1 MVIHAKVALLPT
13 GWARDV
19 QICHNGGVI
28 TEVTVGAVAAEG
40 DLCADIL
47 IPGLSNVHS
56 HAFQRGFSG
65 LTEQRGPTRDSFWT
79 WRNMMYRFAAS
90 LTPDA
95 MQAIA
100 ALAYVEMLEAGF
112 TRVGEFHYLHHD
124 PQGRAYD
131 NPAEMSLRIFA
142 AAQDTGMNLTH
153 LPVFYAYGGFGRQ
166 MPGPE
171 QRRFVHELQDFFRL
185 IEACDV
191 MARPQDRVGL
201 SAHSLR
207 AATIAQITE
216 LAQGFPNRPFHIH
229 IAEQMQEVK
238 DCIALT
244 GRRPVDYLM
253 DHAPVSPDWCLIHA
267 THLTPQ
273 EVQRIVERDAVVGLC
288 PITEANLGDG
298 CFPAR
303 DFLAKGG
310 RFGLGTD
317 SNVQITATG
326 EARMLEYSQRLSLQE
341 RNVCADLGSTGARL
355 FHAAA
360 SGGAQA
366 LGAPSPQIAPGS
378 PADLVALADGLS
390 FDMADDRLLDRW
402 IFGRDLKVVD
412 VWATGQHVVREGRHI
427 QRDQIVQLASR
438 QCRDLI

>member
-1 MVIHAKVALLPT
+1 
-13 GWARDV
+13 
-19 QICHNGGVI
+19 
-28 TEVTVGAVAAEG
+28 
-40 DLCADIL
+40 
-47 IPGLSNVHS
+47 
-56 HAFQRGFSG
+56 
-65 LTEQRGPTRDSFWT
+65 
-79 WRNMMYRFAAS
+79 
-90 LTPDA
+90 
-95 MQAIA
+95 
-100 ALAYVEMLEAGF
+100 
-112 TRVGEFHYLHHD
+112 
-124 PQGRAYD
+124 
-131 NPAEMSLRIFA
+131 
-142 AAQDTGMNLTH
+142 
-153 LPVFYAYGGFGRQ
+153 
-166 MPGPE
+166 
-171 QRRFVHELQDFFRL
+171 
-185 IEACDV
+185 
-191 MARPQDRVGL
+191 
-201 SAHSLR
+201 
-207 AATIAQITE
+207 
-216 LAQGFPNRPFHIH
+216 
-229 IAEQMQEVK
+229 MQEVK